1 MESNGHVAQSR
12 RAQLMG
18 ASKNAYGKAL
28 ASVYAVA
35 WREQGLKTY
44 CRVYCQYINRH
55 PGHSL
60 QKEGGDKGQASST
73 NWLS

>member
-35 WREQGLKTY
+35 WREPRPLTGAASF
-44 CRVYCQYINRH
+44 RDWR
-55 PGHSL
+55 GH
-60 QKEGGDKGQASST
+60 
-73 NWLS
+73 